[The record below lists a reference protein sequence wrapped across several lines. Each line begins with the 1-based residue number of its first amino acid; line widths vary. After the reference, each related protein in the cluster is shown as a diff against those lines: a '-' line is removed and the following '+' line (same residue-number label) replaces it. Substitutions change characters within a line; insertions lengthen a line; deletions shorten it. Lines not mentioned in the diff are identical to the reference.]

1 MNRGSQRLLLV
12 GDAWIGSNTGFCHP
26 RRVATAGL
34 WSSSVQ
40 MASRATP
47 PRHRTVHE
55 HPRYHPGEPLRLK
68 KRLYLILEQPGPSDR
83 LARAWNLAIMGA
95 IAIST
100 LAVIAETVETI
111 DRQYQPILQTI
122 EVASLGL
129 FGAEYL
135 LRLWVITCSPRYG
148 HPLFGRLRFAI
159 TPLALIDLLAIAPA
173 LVATRVDL
181 RFLRVAR
188 LARVLRVLKLARYSQ
203 SMGLIAR
210 VVRRKREEL
219 LIALGLFSILLV
231 MASALMYFAEHA
243 AQPKAFSSIPAAM
256 WWAVVT
262 MTTLGYGDVYPVTV
276 AGRFLAGIT
285 ALLGIAAFALP
296 TSILGAGF
304 LAELEGP
311 AKREKCPSCGAQL

>member
-1 MNRGSQRLLLV
+1 M
-12 GDAWIGSNTGFCHP
+12 
-26 RRVATAGL
+26 
-34 WSSSVQ
+34 
-40 MASRATP
+40 
-47 PRHRTVHE
+47 
-55 HPRYHPGEPLRLK
+55 RLK
-68 KRLYLILEQPGPSDR
+68 ERLYLILEQPGSSDP
-83 LARAWNLAIMGA
+83 LAKAWNLAIVGA
-95 IAIST
+95 IVITT
-100 LAVIAETVETI
+100 LAVVVETVETV
-111 DRQYQPILQTI
+111 DRQFQPILQTI
-122 EVASLGL
+122 EIASLGL

-135 LRLWVITCSPRYG
+135 LRLWVITCSPQYS

-173 LVATRVDL
+173 LVATRFDL
-181 RFLRVAR
+181 RFLRIAR

-203 SMGLIAR
+203 GIALIGR

-219 LIALGLFSILLV
+219 LIALGFFLVVLV
-231 MASALMYFAEHA
+231 MASALMYFAEHD

-304 LAELEGP
+304 LAELEG
-311 AKREKCPSCGAQL
+311 ADKREKCPRCGTQL

>member
-1 MNRGSQRLLLV
+1 V
-12 GDAWIGSNTGFCHP
+12 
-26 RRVATAGL
+26 
-34 WSSSVQ
+34 
-40 MASRATP
+40 
-47 PRHRTVHE
+47 
-55 HPRYHPGEPLRLK
+55 RLK
-68 KRLYLILEQPGPSDR
+68 ERLYLILEQPSSSDR
-83 LARAWNLAIMGA
+83 LARAWNLVIIGA
-95 IAIST
+95 IAITT
-100 LAVIAETVETI
+100 LAVIVETVETI
-111 DRQYQPILQTI
+111 DRQFQPILRTI
-122 EVASLGL
+122 EILSLGL
-129 FGAEYL
+129 FGTEYL

-159 TPLALIDLLAIAPA
+159 TPLALIDLVAIVPA

-181 RFLRVAR
+181 RFLRIAR

-203 SMGLIAR
+203 GIGLIGR
-210 VVRRKREEL
+210 VIRRKREEL
-219 LIALGLFSILLV
+219 LVALGFFLMLLV
-231 MASALMYFAEHA
+231 MASALMYFAEHD

-304 LAELEGP
+304 LAELEGS
-311 AKREKCPSCGAQL
+311 KRQKCPRCGAEP